1 MAVAAAADSQ
11 GLRIEYLELDKIA
24 RFDRNPKKHDVGA
37 LITSIKRYG
46 FRDAPIFDGTLK
58 ALVAGH
64 GRLKALEAIRGEGA
78 AAPAGIRATDGG
90 QWLVPVQMGVDS
102 KSASEAKA
110 FLIDHNTLTLS
121 GGDLGVDAMLRLYDQ
136 DGLGDLLKESG
147 PTVSFDGEDIDKLM
161 SAPDF
166 SPVGIEEQGRLD
178 QKKPVTCPECGAEFT
193 T

>member
-1 MAVAAAADSQ
+1 MAVTAAVDSP

-37 LITSIKRYG
+37 LVTSIKRYG

-78 AAPAGIRATDGG
+78 AAPEGIRATESG

-102 KSASEAKA
+102 KSAVEAKA

-147 PTVSFDGEDIDKLM
+147 PTVSFDGEDMDKLM